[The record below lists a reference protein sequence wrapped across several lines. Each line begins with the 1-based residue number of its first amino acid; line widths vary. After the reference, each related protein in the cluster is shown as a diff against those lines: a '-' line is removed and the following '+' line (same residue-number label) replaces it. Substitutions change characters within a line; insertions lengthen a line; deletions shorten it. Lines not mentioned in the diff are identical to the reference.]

1 MKPTSI
7 LGRYLIKQIL
17 INFIAVLLMVTGVIL
32 MFEIIELLRRTA
44 DRPDVDMIFVM
55 KMAFSKMP
63 RTFEMVFP
71 FIMMIAAMVTFWKVS
86 RSNEFVI
93 IRAAGV
99 SIWGFLTPLL
109 AAVFMVGIIN
119 ITRFTKRLIT
129 ASKPRI
135 RKRFCFPTKGC
146 GSGKRWTTTL
156 FWCWKPNPSVR
167 RGTCCCS
174 GPSAFWKWTGS
185 HS

>member
-119 ITRFTKRLIT
+119 ITAQLPSLAGTN
-129 ASKPRI
+129 
-135 RKRFCFPTKGC
+135 
-146 GSGKRWTTTL
+146 
-156 FWCWKPNPSVR
+156 NPALSIHDHI
-167 RGTCCCS
+167 
-174 GPSAFWKWTGS
+174 A
-185 HS
+185 

>member
-71 FIMMIAAMVTFWKVS
+71 FIMMIAA
-86 RSNEFVI
+86 
-93 IRAAGV
+93 
-99 SIWGFLTPLL
+99 L
-109 AAVFMVGIIN
+109 
-119 ITRFTKRLIT
+119 
-129 ASKPRI
+129 
-135 RKRFCFPTKGC
+135 
-146 GSGKRWTTTL
+146 SGK
-156 FWCWKPNPSVR
+156 
-167 RGTCCCS
+167 
-174 GPSAFWKWTGS
+174 SAAATS
-185 HS
+185 S